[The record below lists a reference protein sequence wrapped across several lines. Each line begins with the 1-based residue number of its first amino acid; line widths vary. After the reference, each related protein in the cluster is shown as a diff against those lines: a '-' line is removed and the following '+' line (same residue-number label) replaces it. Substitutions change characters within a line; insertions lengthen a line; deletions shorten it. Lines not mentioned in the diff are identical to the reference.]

1 MTGPVSNTVRRLTAV
16 PPDATQPSGARDN
29 PTRLELAEALNEVL
43 RARVAALQAQ
53 LDAIAE
59 VYGRGPVGR
68 LMRIARAVAA
78 VEMVTVEDLRGRSQS
93 RAIAWPRQEFMLA
106 ARNAGHALQDIAA
119 FLDRDHTTVMHGIE
133 AATAR
138 RNGVVADE

>member
-1 MTGPVSNTVRRLTAV
+1 MTSPIRKLTAV
-16 PPDATQPSGARDN
+16 PPGDTRPDRGQDIH
-29 PTRLELAEALNEVL
+29 TRLQMAEAWNEVL
-43 RARVAALQAQ
+43 RAQVAQLQAQ
-53 LDAIAE
+53 LDAVTE

-68 LMRIARAVAA
+68 LMRVAKAVAA
-78 VEMVTVEDLRGRSQS
+78 VEMVSVEDLRGRSAT

-106 ARNAGHALQDIAA
+106 AREAGHSLQDIGA

-138 RNGVVADE
+138 RNGGTDD